1 MIKAVIYARVSSR
14 EQEREGFSIPAQLE
28 LLRNYAL
35 NHNITVVKEFE
46 DAETAKKA
54 GRTNY
59 NEMLKFIKSSK
70 DVNTILVEKTDR
82 LYRNFKD
89 YVTLE
94 DYDLEVH
101 LVKEGTVLSENSKSH
116 EKFIHGI
123 KVLMAKNY
131 IDNLSEEVKKGLAQ
145 KVKEGYV
152 ISKPPYGYKKADKKA
167 SIIDEKTAP
176 FVKRAYELYA
186 TGNLSLKRVAK
197 QLYDE
202 GFIYKE
208 SKPIINTSKL
218 ETILKSHFYYGIIE
232 YKGEFYEGKHEPLI
246 TKELFEQVQI
256 AFKKD
261 NKPKYKDT
269 KDFLLAGMITCADCG
284 CQISGEIKK
293 GRYIYYSCTGGKGEC
308 KQQHIYIREEELEK
322 QLIDALK
329 QIQTTEQQKQ
339 WIIQGLKESFADEQE
354 YAKERISSLNKQK
367 ETLKERLSKIY
378 LDKLDGIISEQFW
391 LEQHNKWT
399 MELMQIQSLIEA
411 FEKSNV
417 DFMSKGI
424 SILNLLTNI
433 EHSYLLS
440 DIEDKKQILNMVLQ
454 NSYLK
459 GGKLCYTYKKP
470 FNLFAKGL
478 NHLENLGRKDSN
490 LRDGWTKTSC
500 LTTWR
505 RPIAFIIIKYK
516 DRLSRGRL

>member
-167 SIIDEKTAP
+167 SIIDENTAQ

-186 TGNLSLKRVAK
+186 IGHLSLKRVAK

-208 SKPIINTSKL
+208 SK
-218 ETILKSHFYYGIIE
+218 F
-232 YKGEFYEGKHEPLI
+232 
-246 TKELFEQVQI
+246 
-256 AFKKD
+256 
-261 NKPKYKDT
+261 
-269 KDFLLAGMITCADCG
+269 
-284 CQISGEIKK
+284 
-293 GRYIYYSCTGGKGEC
+293 
-308 KQQHIYIREEELEK
+308 
-322 QLIDALK
+322 
-329 QIQTTEQQKQ
+329 
-339 WIIQGLKESFADEQE
+339 
-354 YAKERISSLNKQK
+354 
-367 ETLKERLSKIY
+367 
-378 LDKLDGIISEQFW
+378 
-391 LEQHNKWT
+391 
-399 MELMQIQSLIEA
+399 
-411 FEKSNV
+411 
-417 DFMSKGI
+417 
-424 SILNLLTNI
+424 
-433 EHSYLLS
+433 
-440 DIEDKKQILNMVLQ
+440 
-454 NSYLK
+454 
-459 GGKLCYTYKKP
+459 
-470 FNLFAKGL
+470 
-478 NHLENLGRKDSN
+478 
-490 LRDGWTKTSC
+490 
-500 LTTWR
+500 
-505 RPIAFIIIKYK
+505 
-516 DRLSRGRL
+516 

>member
-35 NHNITVVKEFE
+35 NHNITVVREFE

-94 DYDLEVH
+94 DYDLEIH
-101 LVKEGTVLSENSKSH
+101 LVKEGTILSENSKSH

-131 IDNLSEEVKKGLAQ
+131 IDNLSEEVKKGMAQ

-152 ISKPPYGYKKADKKA
+152 ISKPPYGYKKVDTKS
-167 SIIDEKTAP
+167 SIIDETTAP
-176 FVKRAYELYA
+176 FVKRAFELYSS
-186 TGNLSLKRVAK
+186 GNLSLKRVAK
-197 QLYDE
+197 QLHEE
-202 GFIYKE
+202 GFIYKDN
-208 SKPIINTSKL
+208 KPIINTSKL
-218 ETILKSHFYYGIIE
+218 ETILKSHFYYGLIE

-246 TKELFEQVQI
+246 SKELFEQVQI

-269 KDFLLAGMITCADCG
+269 KDFLFAGMITCADCG

-293 GRYIYYSCTGGKGEC
+293 GKYVYYSCTGGKGEC
-308 KQQHIYIREEELEK
+308 SQQHIYVREEELEK
-322 QLIDALK
+322 QYIEALK
-329 QIQTTEQQKQ
+329 QIQTSDEHKN
-339 WIIQGLKESFADEQE
+339 WIIQGLKESFADEQK
-354 YAKERISSLNKQK
+354 YTKEKIKDFNNQK
-367 ETLKERLSKIY
+367 EILKERLSKIY
-378 LDKLDGIISEQFW
+378 LDKLDGTISEQFW
-391 LEQHNKWT
+391 LERHNQWT
-399 MELMQIQSLIEA
+399 MELMHLQSTIEA
-411 FEKSNV
+411 YEKSNI
-417 DFMSKGI
+417 DFMGNGI
-424 SILNLLTNI
+424 NILNLLTNI
-433 EHSYLLS
+433 EKTYLMS
-440 DIEDKKQILNMVLQ
+440 DIDAKKQILNTVLQ

-459 GGKLCYTYKKP
+459 DGKLSYIYKKP
-470 FNLFAKGL
+470 FNIFAKGL
-478 NHLENLGRKDSN
+478 NYLENLGRKDSN
-490 LRDGWTKTSC
+490 LRMAGPKPAALPLGDAPMSS
-500 LTTWR
+500 
-505 RPIAFIIIKYK
+505 FII
-516 DRLSRGRL
+516 L

>member
-35 NHNITVVKEFE
+35 NHNITVVREFE

-94 DYDLEVH
+94 DYDLEIH
-101 LVKEGTVLSENSKSH
+101 LVKEGTILSENSKSH

-131 IDNLSEEVKKGLAQ
+131 IDNLSEEVKKGMAQ

-152 ISKPPYGYKKADKKA
+152 ISKPPYGYKKVDTKS
-167 SIIDEKTAP
+167 SIIDETTAP
-176 FVKRAYELYA
+176 FVKRAFELYSS
-186 TGNLSLKRVAK
+186 GNLSLKRVAK
-197 QLYDE
+197 QLHEE
-202 GFIYKE
+202 GFIYKQN
-208 SKPIINTSKL
+208 KPIINTSKL
-218 ETILKSHFYYGIIE
+218 ETILKSHFYYGLIE

-246 TKELFEQVQI
+246 SKELFEQVQI

-261 NKPKYKDT
+261 NKPKYKDA
-269 KDFLLAGMITCADCG
+269 KDFLFAGMITCTNCG

-293 GRYIYYSCTGGKGEC
+293 GKYVYYSCTGGKGEC
-308 KQQHIYIREEELEK
+308 SQQHIYVREEELEK
-322 QLIDALK
+322 QYIEALK
-329 QIQTTEQQKQ
+329 QIQTSDEHKN
-339 WIIQGLKESFADEQE
+339 WIIQGLKESFDDEQK
-354 YAKERISSLNKQK
+354 YTKEKIKDFNKQK
-367 ETLKERLSKIY
+367 EILKERLSKIY
-378 LDKLDGIISEQFW
+378 LDKLDGTISEQFW
-391 LEQHNKWT
+391 LERHNQWT
-399 MELMQIQSLIEA
+399 MELMHLQSTIEA
-411 FEKSNV
+411 YEKSNI
-417 DFMSKGI
+417 DFMGNGI
-424 SILNLLTNI
+424 NILNLLTNI
-433 EHSYLLS
+433 EKTYLMS
-440 DIEDKKQILNMVLQ
+440 DIDAKKQILNTVLQ

-459 GGKLCYTYKKP
+459 DGKLSYIYKKP
-470 FNLFAKGL
+470 FNIFAKGL
-478 NHLENLGRKDSN
+478 NYLETLGRKDSN
-490 LRDGWTKTSC
+490 LRMAGPKPAALPLGDAPLSS
-500 LTTWR
+500 
-505 RPIAFIIIKYK
+505 FII
-516 DRLSRGRL
+516 L

>member
-35 NHNITVVKEFE
+35 NHNITVVREFE

-70 DVNTILVEKTDR
+70 DINTILVEKTDR

-94 DYDLEVH
+94 DYDLEIH
-101 LVKEGTVLSENSKSH
+101 LVKEGTILSENSKSH

-131 IDNLSEEVKKGLAQ
+131 IDNLSEEVKKGMAQ

-152 ISKPPYGYKKADKKA
+152 ISKPPYGYKKVDTKS
-167 SIIDEKTAP
+167 SIIDETTAP
-176 FVKRAYELYA
+176 FVKRAFELYSS
-186 TGNLSLKRVAK
+186 GNLSLKRVAK
-197 QLYDE
+197 QLHEE
-202 GFIYKE
+202 GFIYKDN
-208 SKPIINTSKL
+208 KPIINTSKL
-218 ETILKSHFYYGIIE
+218 ETMLKSHFYYGLIE

-246 TKELFEQVQI
+246 SKELFEQVQI

-269 KDFLLAGMITCADCG
+269 KDFLFAGMITCADCG

-293 GRYIYYSCTGGKGEC
+293 GKYVYYSCTGGKGEC
-308 KQQHIYIREEELEK
+308 SQQHIYVREEELEK
-322 QLIDALK
+322 QYIEALK
-329 QIQTTEQQKQ
+329 QIQTSDEHKN
-339 WIIQGLKESFADEQE
+339 WIIQGLKESFADEQK
-354 YAKERISSLNKQK
+354 YTKEKIKDFNNQK
-367 ETLKERLSKIY
+367 EILKERLSKIY
-378 LDKLDGIISEQFW
+378 LDKLDGTISEQFW
-391 LEQHNKWT
+391 LERHNQWT
-399 MELMQIQSLIEA
+399 MELMHLQSTIEA
-411 FEKSNV
+411 YEKSNI
-417 DFMSKGI
+417 DFMGNGI
-424 SILNLLTNI
+424 NILNLLTNI
-433 EHSYLLS
+433 EKTYLLS
-440 DIEDKKQILNMVLQ
+440 DIDGKKQILNTVLQ

-459 GGKLCYTYKKP
+459 DGKLSYTYKKP
-470 FNLFAKGL
+470 FNIFAKGL
-478 NHLENLGRKDSN
+478 NYLENLGRKDSN